1 MKSILTGVVLIFILL
16 QNGIAQNIE
25 DPVSYFPWK
34 NIVLK
39 NQASF
44 KTFGEL
50 KWGSGFLIQLEN
62 SIIAC
67 TARDFTGTT
76 YTRGEMLMIED
87 FESELNYWKMYVS
100 DKPHEYV
107 VIDSLYEK
115 ERIEKSF
122 SVFLLSKPYLTFSIK
137 EINSHVIPL
146 LPSLKKVKNGDTL
159 YLAGY
164 DDSHNLKLI
173 QGIVETAL
181 NEKYADPDIRLKTNS
196 FMYYSNFAGGPI
208 IDKNGNVVGV
218 INRAYQLHKNKKG
231 KIINHDKNAEGSYFD
246 YYVNGTSIRS
256 VLGKDYLKKFEK

>member
-1 MKSILTGVVLIFILL
+1 MKLLFIGIVLSFLFL
-16 QNGIAQNIE
+16 QNILSQNIE
-25 DPVSYFPWK
+25 DPVSYMPLK

-44 KTFGEL
+44 KNFGEL

-67 TARDFTGTT
+67 TSRDFTGTT

-87 FESELNYWKMYVS
+87 FESELNYWKMYIS
-100 DKPHEYV
+100 DKPDEFV

-137 EINSHVIPL
+137 KMNNQITPL

-181 NEKYADPDIRLKTNS
+181 NEKYADPDIRLKTSS
-196 FMYYSNFAGGPI
+196 FMYYPNFAGGPI
-208 IDKNGNVVGV
+208 VDKNGNVVGV

-231 KIINHDKNAEGSYFD
+231 KIINADKKAEGSYFD
-246 YYVNGTSIRS
+246 YYVNGTSVRS
-256 VLGKDYLKKFEK
+256 VLGKEYLKK